1 MTHHLPPQNNAPPQ
15 PGSPPGTVT
24 PCAGARKPGAP
35 SLRASGA
42 PGKPQTNQHTTFNRE
57 GQHTCSTTQTTA
69 PHLHDSP
76 GVDRPVDSPT
86 SGTTSNEWH
95 VISAHLISPLKNII
109 AVQPLPQL
117 ILLQALFLELAH
129 DVDASL
135 NCQIINTILQDKLLQ
150 AIDNLTLHPK
160 ECTFNLPT
168 KKEPAQHD

>member
-1 MTHHLPPQNNAPPQ
+1 M
-15 PGSPPGTVT
+15 
-24 PCAGARKPGAP
+24 
-35 SLRASGA
+35 
-42 PGKPQTNQHTTFNRE
+42 
-57 GQHTCSTTQTTA
+57 
-69 PHLHDSP
+69 
-76 GVDRPVDSPT
+76 
-86 SGTTSNEWH
+86 
-95 VISAHLISPLKNII
+95 ISAHLISPLKNII